1 MNATQQTHRLEEL
14 FGLLEKQDTRD
25 PNIAI
30 IRANFF
36 SQVSRIMAE
45 YEGSPQDFDKYM
57 ERLYK
62 EEKR

>member
-1 MNATQQTHRLEEL
+1 MNTTQQTHRLEEL

-36 SQVSRIMAE
+36 GQVSRIMAE

-62 EEKR
+62 EEQR